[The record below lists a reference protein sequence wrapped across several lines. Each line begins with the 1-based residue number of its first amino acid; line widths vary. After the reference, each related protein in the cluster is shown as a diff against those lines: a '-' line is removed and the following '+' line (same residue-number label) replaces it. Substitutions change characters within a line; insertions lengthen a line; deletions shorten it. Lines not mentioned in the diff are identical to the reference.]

1 MDERERFLAP
11 SRSFESA
18 SSQSCKFAISSRRP
32 AVWLE
37 VLADV
42 FGAVGVVG
50 GSRWS
55 AEDRAELE
63 RIVRAGEL

>member
-1 MDERERFLAP
+1 M
-11 SRSFESA
+11 
-18 SSQSCKFAISSRRP
+18 
-32 AVWLE
+32 WLE